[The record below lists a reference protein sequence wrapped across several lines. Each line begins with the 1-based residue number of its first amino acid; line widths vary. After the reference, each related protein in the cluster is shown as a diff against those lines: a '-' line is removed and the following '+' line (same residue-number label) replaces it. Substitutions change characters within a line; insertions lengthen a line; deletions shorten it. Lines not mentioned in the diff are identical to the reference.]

1 MRFHPHKKFGGA
13 IFLLPS
19 FVNSEKHSEQT
30 EPRKRA
36 RGRQREGD
44 RRYAPVCP
52 AARWAQVGRQ
62 TVQYFSKVAV
72 MINISTWKK
81 FKLCQSS
88 KRPKNLECFQK
99 PASMTEKLRFESFFL
114 QRALTEPAEPR
125 PGAGLRKGQGNE
137 RAGTSEP
144 LHLPRGPGSAW
155 WGWRFL
161 PHGYRAAL
169 LYSEMIHSVAVLNP
183 LYIRG
188 SQMVFAPQG
197 TLGSV
202 EGQCLHAKTRGRM
215 LLASSET
222 TDAGSTSYRFSQRAV
237 RPKHPHGQ
245 GYSTGS
251 SIIYTCICV
260 YIHIHTIMY
269 IYYICKYTVYLI
281 GTYVLYEIC
290 VSHIQ
295 FWSCEKLN

>member
-1 MRFHPHKKFGGA
+1 MPG
-13 IFLLPS
+13 LPS
-19 FVNSEKHSEQT
+19 RST
-30 EPRKRA
+30 C
-36 RGRQREGD
+36 RG
-44 RRYAPVCP
+44 
-52 AARWAQVGRQ
+52 AQVLRGE
-62 TVQYFSKVAV
+62 AG
-72 MINISTWKK
+72 
-81 FKLCQSS
+81 
-88 KRPKNLECFQK
+88 
-99 PASMTEKLRFESFFL
+99 ASCLTDTERHFY
-114 QRALTEPAEPR
+114 T
-125 PGAGLRKGQGNE
+125 
-137 RAGTSEP
+137 
-144 LHLPRGPGSAW
+144 
-155 WGWRFL
+155 
-161 PHGYRAAL
+161 
-169 LYSEMIHSVAVLNP
+169 SEMIHSVAVLNP

>member
-99 PASMTEKLRFESFFL
+99 PGSMTEKLRFESFFL
-114 QRALTEPAEPR
+114 QRALTEPAER
-125 PGAGLRKGQGNE
+125 QGLRQGPAWGKGRETSVPGLPSRSTCRGAQVLRGEAGASCLTDTE
-137 RAGTSEP
+137 R
-144 LHLPRGPGSAW
+144 H
-155 WGWRFL
+155 F
-161 PHGYRAAL
+161 
-169 LYSEMIHSVAVLNP
+169 
-183 LYIRG
+183 
-188 SQMVFAPQG
+188 
-197 TLGSV
+197 
-202 EGQCLHAKTRGRM
+202 
-215 LLASSET
+215 
-222 TDAGSTSYRFSQRAV
+222 
-237 RPKHPHGQ
+237 
-245 GYSTGS
+245 
-251 SIIYTCICV
+251 
-260 YIHIHTIMY
+260 
-269 IYYICKYTVYLI
+269 YTVRWF
-281 GTYVLYEIC
+281 
-290 VSHIQ
+290 IQ
-295 FWSCEKLN
+295 